1 MTVSAPRTN
10 PVSRL
15 NNPARTYRSRRFA
28 DALAG
33 AHAKLTA
40 VADRYSFDV
49 GLSHSHLYDGLSRR
63 TTARGHRGSLNLRR
77 RAFSSPSPGRFHPG
91 AFGCKNSDSRSRIR
105 PFTGRT
111 ELSHP
116 QPPLASGDRSWTII
130 LVMPETLPLSLVKAR
145 LSELVDRVEGEDER
159 IVVTR
164 NGRAVAVLISADDLE
179 SLEETLAVLS
189 DRELMRRV
197 REGERAAERGD
208 VVPLDELK
216 GRHSR
221 GG

>member
-1 MTVSAPRTN
+1 VRKLGPEVTN
-10 PVSRL
+10 PPDL
-15 NNPARTYRSRRFA
+15 QAERSP
-28 DALAG
+28 G
-33 AHAKLTA
+33 PKL
-40 VADRYSFDV
+40 R
-49 GLSHSHLYDGLSRR
+49 
-63 TTARGHRGSLNLRR
+63 LRR
-77 RAFSSPSPGRFHPG
+77 VNDGR
-91 AFGCKNSDSRSRIR
+91 
-105 PFTGRT
+105 
-111 ELSHP
+111 
-116 QPPLASGDRSWTII
+116 WTII

-179 SLEETLAVLS
+179 SLEETLVVLS

-216 GRHSR
+216 ARHSR
-221 GG
+221 DG